1 VVSTSH
7 RINSFDALRLV
18 GALLVILG
26 HGFILSGHLDE
37 LPIVGGLAVNVMGV
51 VIFFTISGY
60 LIWKSWYSS
69 SSWQSFTAARLL
81 RIVPALA
88 VVVVVTTF
96 VMGPLVSTLSP
107 GSYFASGETWRYLT
121 NVFIVDPQYQLPGVF
136 LSQPVSDA
144 VNGSLWTL
152 RAELLCY
159 VAVPVTALLPRSWRK
174 FVLAPVG
181 ILLIWFGLTSSV
193 FVLDSNLT
201 MAGFYWGFFALGACA
216 AEVKWKPRLAPLV
229 SLVLVAAWLL
239 LTTSSIPAMNVAGL
253 ICFAGLVLT
262 VGLMNIP
269 VVRDA
274 AKFGDLSYGIY
285 LLAFPIQQLMFLCL
299 PALTIWQSMSAVTL
313 ASAALAIVL
322 WWTIEVRALRAK
334 PALAGWLRRVTARPV

>member
-1 VVSTSH
+1 VSTSH
-7 RINSFDALRLV
+7 RINAFDALRLL

-37 LPIVGGLAVNVMGV
+37 LPVVGGLAVNVMGV

-69 SSWQSFTAARLL
+69 STWQSFTAARFL

-88 VVVVVTTF
+88 VVVLLTAL
-96 VMGPLVSTLSP
+96 VMGPLVTTLAP
-107 GSYFASGETWRYLT
+107 GDYFVQGETWRYLT
-121 NVFIVDPQYQLPGVF
+121 NIFIVDPQYQLPGVF
-136 LSQPVSDA
+136 GSQPVSDA

-159 VAVPVTALLPRSWRK
+159 VAVPVTALLPRAWRK

-181 ILLIWFGLTSSV
+181 IWLIWFGLTSSV

-201 MAGFYWGFFALGACA
+201 MAGFYWGFFALGAFA
-216 AEVKWKPRLAPLV
+216 AEIKFRPRFAPVIAIALA
-229 SLVLVAAWLL
+229 AAWLL
-239 LTTSSIPAMNVAGL
+239 LTSSTAAVLDVAGL
-253 ICFAGLVLT
+253 ICFAGVVMT

-269 VVRDA
+269 VIRDA

-285 LLAFPIQQLMFLCL
+285 LLAFPIQQLAFLFL
-299 PALTIWQSMSAVTL
+299 PGLTIWQSMGLVTVV
-313 ASAALAIVL
+313 SAALAVAL
-322 WWTIEVRALRAK
+322 WWTIEARALRAR
-334 PALAGWLRRVTARPV
+334 PALAGWLRRVTTRPV